1 MGRDDDWIPGGEW
14 IRGDERESGGEW
26 VSGGAGRRI
35 GYGETTVA
43 PGVAWTTVW
52 GAEAEEDAEEEADE
66 DDWPDDDW
74 PEDDWPED
82 GWPDDEWLDG
92 ESFAAPGGP
101 MGPMGQGRPMGRGGP
116 MGTPGRPAGPGSGF
130 GYRTGGW
137 GHGGVPGFSARMA
150 VAVAVVAAVAGV
162 AAGFIL
168 TRGAPVASAAGGA
181 MPSVPAPGS
190 APPSAGRGA
199 GPRALPGLPGNAGG
213 NGDEQLR
220 MLLTGRVLAVSRTS
234 VTIGGAGPSVT
245 ASVTSTTRLTGRVH
259 ALSGVKVGDEV
270 TAQITGTPSHLVI
283 TTLQDPAQ

>member
-1 MGRDDDWIPGGEW
+1 MGRDDDWTQGGEW

-35 GYGETTVA
+35 EYGETTVA

-52 GAEAEEDAEEEADE
+52 GAEAEEDAEDEADE

-74 PEDDWPED
+74 PDDDSLED
-82 GWPDDEWLDG
+82 GWPDGEWPDGEWLDG
-92 ESFAAPGGP
+92 ESFAAP
-101 MGPMGQGRPMGRGGP
+101 GGP

-137 GHGGVPGFSARMA
+137 GHGGIPGFSARMA

-181 MPSVPAPGS
+181 MPSVPAPVS
-190 APPSAGRGA
+190 APPSTGSGA
-199 GPRALPGLPGNAGG
+199 GPRALPGPPGNAGG

-234 VTIGGAGPSVT
+234 VTIGGAGSSVT

-270 TAQITGTPSHLVI
+270 AAQITGTPSHLVV